1 MEKVR
6 LKYSY
11 KEWDSLIA
19 SIGHGGLKEGQIV
32 NKLLD
37 EYEKEHK
44 VEITDDDVLKETNNN
59 KANVPRKSNSKSGI
73 IVEGMD
79 DVAVRFSKCCSPVP
93 VMKLWAL

>member
-44 VEITDDDVLKETNNN
+44 VEITDDDVLKTQT
-59 KANVPRKSNSKSGI
+59 I
-73 IVEGMD
+73 IRQMFQEKVILR
-79 DVAVRFSKCCSPVP
+79 AVLLLKVW
-93 VMKLWAL
+93 MT

>member
-1 MEKVR
+1 M
-6 LKYSY
+6 KYSY

-59 KANVPRKSNSKSGI
+59 KANVPRKSNSKS
-73 IVEGMD
+73 VLLLKVWMT
-79 DVAVRFSKCCSPVP
+79 
-93 VMKLWAL
+93 

>member
-59 KANVPRKSNSKSGI
+59 KANVPRKVI
-73 IVEGMD
+73 LR
-79 DVAVRFSKCCSPVP
+79 AVLLLKVW
-93 VMKLWAL
+93 MT